1 MLHGS
6 SVLHYKAKVFKL
18 QHVTFL
24 TYHSTNA
31 VNAIETVN
39 SCIHFAVQ
47 CMWLAKMIAKE
58 QQYVQEGDGECV
70 PSQERRLE
78 LQTLGQEAEVAQA
91 MQPVM
96 VWHSIHT
103 FKHSVQ

>member
-1 MLHGS
+1 LHGS
-6 SVLHYKAKVFKL
+6 SVLNYKTKVFKL

-47 CMWLAKMIAKE
+47 CMWLAKKIGKE
-58 QQYVQEGDGECV
+58 QQYVQEGNGECV

-78 LQTLGQEAEVAQA
+78 LQTLGQEAEVVQA

-96 VWHSIHT
+96 AWHSIHT
-103 FKHSVQ
+103 FKQSVQ